1 MKVDSNI
8 HACVIETEEKGKGD
22 TGFHVFL
29 AQCAL
34 VYKGFHLGYSTNELR
49 TLHLAGVDGIYG
61 VKCEEAVKQFQL
73 ANNLEATG
81 VVDGETAYL
90 LFSEG

>member
-1 MKVDSNI
+1 MKVNSNI
-8 HACVIETEEKGKGD
+8 HACVIETEEKGIGD
-22 TGFHVFL
+22 TGFHVFI

-81 VVDGETAYL
+81 VVDGETACL